1 VGQKVVFGDG
11 GRAPSDN
18 TSFYAK
24 NMPVLFFFTGM
35 HRDYHRPSDDPDK
48 IDGDGMERVAR
59 LAARTAQDLAQ
70 LDERPRFQRADQGG
84 AGPPRPILGI
94 SAGPHPRGVAIA
106 VVMPRSPAA
115 QAGLGN
121 GDVIVEVAGKKTP
134 DLAALRKVMRARKI
148 GEKVKV
154 KVLRDGKE
162 LEVEVTL
169 GRG

>member
-1 VGQKVVFGDG
+1 
-11 GRAPSDN
+11 
-18 TSFYAK
+18 
-24 NMPVLFFFTGM
+24 
-35 HRDYHRPSDDPDK
+35 
-48 IDGDGMERVAR
+48 
-59 LAARTAQDLAQ
+59 
-70 LDERPRFQRADQGG
+70 
-84 AGPPRPILGI
+84 
-94 SAGPHPRGVAIA
+94 
-106 VVMPRSPAA
+106 MPRSPAA